1 MIRAHLVSTLT
12 VLTALAV
19 SGCAAEVTEA
29 QDEPASSEPTPA
41 PDTPYEIP
49 RLELRTPPAAAN
61 PSVAPSLHLEKIYEF
76 GPFPQPW
83 TLQAEE
89 QE

>member
-12 VLTALAV
+12 VLTALLV
-19 SGCAAEVTEA
+19 SGCAAEVTDA

-41 PDTPYEIP
+41 PDTRYEPP
-49 RLELRTPPAAAN
+49 RLEFRTPAAAA
-61 PSVAPSLHLEKIYEF
+61 PPPVAPPSLHLEKVYEF

-83 TLQAEE
+83 ALQSEE
-89 QE
+89 

>member
-12 VLTALAV
+12 VLAALLV

-41 PDTPYEIP
+41 LNPGYEPPD
-49 RLELRTPPAAAN
+49 LELQTPAGAAI
-61 PSVAPSLHLEKIYEF
+61 PSVAPSPHLDKLYEF

-83 TLQAEE
+83 ALQSEE
-89 QE
+89 